1 MTDMYDKAENTTF
14 IENAQKQILLLGI
27 ISAVVTFLVLLSHQS
42 FLTGFIPLLVIVA
55 VTLQQHSLF
64 QKTLKK
70 YHSYLAT
77 QHQTAIAAISQKPNT
92 ELCRLVIEALPIW
105 QKNIATAE
113 SITEKG
119 IGELSAQFTD
129 LSKRLSR
136 ALSENDQDGLSESI
150 IVTLSQGHDHLHSA
164 TDALRDA
171 QQSKDSVLSE
181 IHQLETYID
190 ELHEMSSSVIAIAEK
205 TNLLALNAAIE
216 AARAGD
222 YGRGFSVVAN
232 EVRTLSTQSR
242 EMAGMI
248 VDKVSKIDTAIHN
261 TSSHAKSMM
270 AHEAELLT
278 QTEKKVDTVI
288 DDFQLI
294 MQRLQHSSEAL
305 KQNTSSVQQEIN
317 NVIVSLQFQDRISQM
332 LNQVSNSLS
341 HLETMIKDSEHFSE
355 DELEEHF
362 NVSRW
367 LSEMKKTYSMSE
379 QYKNHGDEV
388 MADDQNQSVVFF

>member
-1 MTDMYDKAENTTF
+1 
-14 IENAQKQILLLGI
+14 
-27 ISAVVTFLVLLSHQS
+27 
-42 FLTGFIPLLVIVA
+42 
-55 VTLQQHSLF
+55 
-64 QKTLKK
+64 
-70 YHSYLAT
+70 
-77 QHQTAIAAISQKPNT
+77 
-92 ELCRLVIEALPIW
+92 
-105 QKNIATAE
+105 
-113 SITEKG
+113 
-119 IGELSAQFTD
+119 
-129 LSKRLSR
+129 
-136 ALSENDQDGLSESI
+136 
-150 IVTLSQGHDHLHSA
+150 
-164 TDALRDA
+164 
-171 QQSKDSVLSE
+171 VLSE

-190 ELHEMSSSVIAIAEK
+190 ELHEMSSSVISIAEK

-232 EVRTLSTQSR
+232 EVRALSTQSR

-305 KQNTSSVQQEIN
+305 KENTSSVQQEIN

-332 LNQVSNSLS
+332 LNQVSNSLN
-341 HLETMIKDSEHFSE
+341 HLETMIRDSEHFSE